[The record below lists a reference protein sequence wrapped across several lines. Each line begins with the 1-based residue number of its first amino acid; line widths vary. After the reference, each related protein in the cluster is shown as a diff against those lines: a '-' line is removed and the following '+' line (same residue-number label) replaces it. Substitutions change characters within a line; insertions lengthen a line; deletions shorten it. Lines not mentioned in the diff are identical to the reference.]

1 MQHTTGAGLS
11 SDDGALGAGADAGFF
26 ERERLRLIQDIAKV
40 SFFSPLRA
48 VIAVL
53 TRSQGMESTM
63 DGANKTNR
71 KIEESISVG
80 REFHPISDLWS
91 QFERIMHASGIPN
104 LHPQTEPAPTAP
116 ATDPAPDTHA
126 DPQTDAHGLVF
137 EAANR
142 PTLPPGVAPGG
153 GKIYA

>member
-1 MQHTTGAGLS
+1 
-11 SDDGALGAGADAGFF
+11 
-26 ERERLRLIQDIAKV
+26 
-40 SFFSPLRA
+40 
-48 VIAVL
+48 
-53 TRSQGMESTM
+53 M

-104 LHPQTEPAPTAP
+104 LHPQTEANASNHAPPPTTAP
-116 ATDPAPDTHA
+116 ESAPDTA
-126 DPQTDAHGLVF
+126 NTDTQTDAQGLVF
-137 EAANR
+137 ESANR